1 MKIPFL
7 SGLFGRKTPIKDNSF
22 LSGLFGR
29 KTSVKDRTPDEK
41 EAPAEKKPA
50 AAKQIPSN
58 ELQLPADHTLYKL
71 WNLRGQRRFRPVQPV
86 LRLEERSFAS
96 EDEARKELQKL
107 RKTLETASQRR
118 MKQLQPQKLE
128 DLVEDPA
135 LPDLDAQPVVHVS
148 GDGLDAWVLIL
159 PPVGNGQDVTRAMLD
174 EAFKERGVC
183 FGLKRRVLESL
194 PREQERYFRLYHA
207 ARGTPAAHGA
217 DGQVTELFQRH
228 LEKSFAVD
236 EHNRVDYTTLN
247 NVQNV
252 EEGGVICRI
261 TLPQKGVPGKSVQG
275 QEIPAKD
282 GKPASVPK
290 GRNTELTEDGT
301 ALIATIAG
309 HVDFTG
315 RAFQV
320 KPMMEIKGNVDFSVG
335 NINYLGDVIIHGDI
349 CSGFTVR
356 AVGSITVD
364 GVVEACTVE
373 AGGDL
378 ILARGVQGDSKAIIR
393 AQRNLY
399 AKFLE
404 NCCVYVKETL
414 QTDCIINCDVYCDG
428 KVDVRTGHMKIIGG
442 TIRAAQQ
449 VSAGT
454 IGSRN
459 EGRTDVFL
467 GGFPCEDYDYDVL
480 TKEVN
485 HLETELAQTE
495 RQPENPVKKNKMNK
509 LKMQLLVSRKKLEQL
524 RKEQTEQSTEELE
537 SFRMVCDTVYPGTIL
552 TIGKT
557 FHRFDRK
564 LFPCTASLVADE
576 IWLA

>member
-1 MKIPFL
+1 MFKIPFL
-7 SGLFGRKTPIKDNSF
+7 SRLFEKKAP
-22 LSGLFGR
+22 
-29 KTSVKDRTPDEK
+29 VKAKTPDEK
-41 EAPAEKKPA
+41 EAPAEKKA
-50 AAKQIPSN
+50 VSAKPQPSN
-58 ELQLPADHTLYKL
+58 ELQLPADHALYKL
-71 WNLRGQRRFRPVQPV
+71 WNLRGQRRFRPGQPV
-86 LRLEERSFAS
+86 LRLEERSFAN

-118 MKQLQPQKLE
+118 LKQIQPQKIE
-128 DLVEDPA
+128 DLTEDPA
-135 LPDLDAQPVVHVS
+135 LPDLDAMPVVHVS

-159 PPVGNGQDVTRAMLD
+159 PPVGNGQDLNRAMLD
-174 EAFKERGVC
+174 RAFKERGVT
-183 FGLKRRVLESL
+183 FGLKWRLMENL
-194 PREQERYFRLYHA
+194 PKEQERYFRLYHA
-207 ARGTPAAHGA
+207 AKGTPAVNGA

-261 TLPQKGVPGKSVQG
+261 ALPEKGVPGKSVQG

-282 GKPASVPK
+282 GKAAAIPK
-290 GRNTELTEDGT
+290 GRNTEVTEDGT

-320 KPMMEIKGNVDFSVG
+320 KPLMEIKGNVDFSVG

-378 ILARGVQGDSKAIIR
+378 ILARGVQGDSKAVIR
-393 AQRNLY
+393 AQRSLY

-428 KVDVRTGHMKIIGG
+428 KVDVHTGHMKIIGG
-442 TIRAAQQ
+442 TIRAARE

-467 GGFPCEDYDYDVL
+467 GGFPCESYDFDVL

-495 RQPENPVKKNKMNK
+495 RQPDNPVKKNKMNK

-524 RKEQTEQSTEELE
+524 RKEQTEQSDEELE

-552 TIGKT
+552 TIGKVS
-557 FHRFDRK
+557 HRFDRK

>member
-1 MKIPFL
+1 MFKIPFL
-7 SGLFGRKTPIKDNSF
+7 SRLFEKKAP
-22 LSGLFGR
+22 
-29 KTSVKDRTPDEK
+29 VKAKTPDEK
-41 EAPAEKKPA
+41 EVPAEKKA
-50 AAKQIPSN
+50 VSAKPQPSN
-58 ELQLPADHTLYKL
+58 ELQLPADHALYKL
-71 WNLRGQRRFRPVQPV
+71 WNLRGQRRFRPGQPV
-86 LRLEERSFAS
+86 LRLEERSFAN

-118 MKQLQPQKLE
+118 LKQIQPQKIE
-128 DLVEDPA
+128 DLTEDPA
-135 LPDLDAQPVVHVS
+135 LPDLDAMPVVHVS

-159 PPVGNGQDVTRAMLD
+159 PPVGNGQDLNRAMLD
-174 EAFKERGVC
+174 RAFKERGVT
-183 FGLKRRVLESL
+183 FGLKWRLMENL
-194 PREQERYFRLYHA
+194 PKEQERYFRLYHA
-207 ARGTPAAHGA
+207 ARGTPAVNGA

-261 TLPQKGVPGKSVQG
+261 ALPEKGVPGKSVQG

-282 GKPASVPK
+282 GKAASIPK
-290 GRNTELTEDGT
+290 GRNTEVTEDGT

-320 KPMMEIKGNVDFSVG
+320 KPLMEIKGNVDFSVG

-378 ILARGVQGDSKAIIR
+378 ILARGVQGDSKAVIR
-393 AQRNLY
+393 AQRSLY

-428 KVDVRTGHMKIIGG
+428 KVDVHTGHMKIIGG
-442 TIRAAQQ
+442 TIRAARE

-467 GGFPCEDYDYDVL
+467 GGFPCESYDFDVL

-495 RQPENPVKKNKMNK
+495 RQPDNPVKKNKMNK

-524 RKEQTEQSTEELE
+524 RKEQTEQSDEELE

-552 TIGKT
+552 TIGKVS
-557 FHRFDRK
+557 HRFDRK

>member
-1 MKIPFL
+1 MFKIPFL
-7 SGLFGRKTPIKDNSF
+7 SRLFEKKAP
-22 LSGLFGR
+22 
-29 KTSVKDRTPDEK
+29 VKAKTPDEK
-41 EAPAEKKPA
+41 EAPAEKKA
-50 AAKQIPSN
+50 VSAKPQPSN
-58 ELQLPADHTLYKL
+58 ELQLPADHALYKL
-71 WNLRGQRRFRPVQPV
+71 WNLRGQRRFRPGQPV
-86 LRLEERSFAS
+86 LRLEERSFAN

-118 MKQLQPQKLE
+118 LKQIQPQKIE
-128 DLVEDPA
+128 DLTEDPA
-135 LPDLDAQPVVHVS
+135 LPDLDAMPVVHVS

-159 PPVGNGQDVTRAMLD
+159 PPVGNGQDLNRAMLD
-174 EAFKERGVC
+174 RAFKERGVT
-183 FGLKRRVLESL
+183 FGLKWRLMENL
-194 PREQERYFRLYHA
+194 PKEQERYFRLYHA
-207 ARGTPAAHGA
+207 ARGTPAVNGA

-261 TLPQKGVPGKSVQG
+261 ALPEKGVPGKSVQG

-282 GKPASVPK
+282 GKAAAIPK
-290 GRNTELTEDGT
+290 GRNTEVTEDGT

-320 KPMMEIKGNVDFSVG
+320 KPLMEIKGNVDFSVG

-378 ILARGVQGDSKAIIR
+378 ILARGVQGDSKAVIR
-393 AQRNLY
+393 AQRSLY

-428 KVDVRTGHMKIIGG
+428 KVDVHTGHMKIIGG
-442 TIRAAQQ
+442 TIRAARE

-467 GGFPCEDYDYDVL
+467 GGFPCESYDFDVL

-495 RQPENPVKKNKMNK
+495 RQPDNPVKKNKMNK

-524 RKEQTEQSTEELE
+524 RKEQTEQSDEELE

-552 TIGKT
+552 TIGKVS
-557 FHRFDRK
+557 HRFDRK

>member
-1 MKIPFL
+1 MFKIPFL
-7 SGLFGRKTPIKDNSF
+7 SRLFEKKAP
-22 LSGLFGR
+22 
-29 KTSVKDRTPDEK
+29 VKAKTPDEK
-41 EAPAEKKPA
+41 EVPAEKKTVS
-50 AAKQIPSN
+50 AKPQPSN
-58 ELQLPADHTLYKL
+58 ELQLPADHALYKL
-71 WNLRGQRRFRPVQPV
+71 WNLRGQRRFRPGQPV
-86 LRLEERSFAS
+86 LRLEERSFAN

-118 MKQLQPQKLE
+118 LKQIQPQKIE
-128 DLVEDPA
+128 DLTEDPA
-135 LPDLDAQPVVHVS
+135 LPDLDAMPVVHVS

-159 PPVGNGQDVTRAMLD
+159 PPVGNGQDLNRAMLD
-174 EAFKERGVC
+174 RAFKERGVT
-183 FGLKRRVLESL
+183 FGLKWRLMENL
-194 PREQERYFRLYHA
+194 PKEQERYFRLYHA
-207 ARGTPAAHGA
+207 ARGTPAVNGA

-261 TLPQKGVPGKSVQG
+261 ALPEKGVPGKSVQG

-282 GKPASVPK
+282 GKAASIPK
-290 GRNTELTEDGT
+290 GRNTEVTEDGT

-320 KPMMEIKGNVDFSVG
+320 KPLMEIKGNVDFSVG

-378 ILARGVQGDSKAIIR
+378 ILARGVQGDSKAVIR
-393 AQRNLY
+393 AQRSLY

-428 KVDVRTGHMKIIGG
+428 KVDVHTGHMKIIGG
-442 TIRAAQQ
+442 TIRAARE

-467 GGFPCEDYDYDVL
+467 GGFPCESYDFDVL

-495 RQPENPVKKNKMNK
+495 RQPDNPVKKNKMNK

-524 RKEQTEQSTEELE
+524 RKEQTEQSDEELE

-552 TIGKT
+552 TIGKVS
-557 FHRFDRK
+557 HRFDRK

>member
-1 MKIPFL
+1 MFKIPFL
-7 SGLFGRKTPIKDNSF
+7 SRLFEKKAP
-22 LSGLFGR
+22 
-29 KTSVKDRTPDEK
+29 VKAKAPDEK
-41 EAPAEKKPA
+41 EAPAEKKA
-50 AAKQIPSN
+50 VSAKPQPSN
-58 ELQLPADHTLYKL
+58 ELQLPADHALYKL
-71 WNLRGQRRFRPVQPV
+71 WNLRGQRRFRPGQPV
-86 LRLEERSFAS
+86 LRLEERSFAN

-118 MKQLQPQKLE
+118 LKQIQPQKIE
-128 DLVEDPA
+128 DLTEDPA
-135 LPDLDAQPVVHVS
+135 LPDLDAMPVVHVS

-159 PPVGNGQDVTRAMLD
+159 PPVGNGQDLNRAMLD
-174 EAFKERGVC
+174 RAFKERGVT
-183 FGLKRRVLESL
+183 FGLKWRLMENL
-194 PREQERYFRLYHA
+194 PKEQERYFRLYHA
-207 ARGTPAAHGA
+207 ARGTPAVNGA

-261 TLPQKGVPGKSVQG
+261 ALPEKGVPGKSVQG

-282 GKPASVPK
+282 GKAASIPK
-290 GRNTELTEDGT
+290 GRNTEVTEDGT

-320 KPMMEIKGNVDFSVG
+320 KPLMEIKGNVDFSVG

-378 ILARGVQGDSKAIIR
+378 ILARGVQGDSKAVIR
-393 AQRNLY
+393 AQRSLY

-428 KVDVRTGHMKIIGG
+428 KVDVHTGHMKIIGG
-442 TIRAAQQ
+442 TIRAARE

-467 GGFPCEDYDYDVL
+467 GGFPCESYDFDVL

-495 RQPENPVKKNKMNK
+495 RQPDNPVKKNKMNK

-524 RKEQTEQSTEELE
+524 RKEQTEQSDEELE

-552 TIGKT
+552 TIGKVS
-557 FHRFDRK
+557 HRFDRK

>member
-1 MKIPFL
+1 MFKIPFL
-7 SGLFGRKTPIKDNSF
+7 SRLFEKKAP
-22 LSGLFGR
+22 
-29 KTSVKDRTPDEK
+29 VKAKTPDEK
-41 EAPAEKKPA
+41 EVPAEKKTVS
-50 AAKQIPSN
+50 AKPQPSN
-58 ELQLPADHTLYKL
+58 ELQLPADHALYKL
-71 WNLRGQRRFRPVQPV
+71 WNLRGQRRFRPGQPV
-86 LRLEERSFAS
+86 LRLEERSFAN

-118 MKQLQPQKLE
+118 LKQIQPQKIK
-128 DLVEDPA
+128 DLTEDPA
-135 LPDLDAQPVVHVS
+135 LPDLDAMPVVHVS

-159 PPVGNGQDVTRAMLD
+159 PPVGNGQDLNRAMLD
-174 EAFKERGVC
+174 RAFKERGVT
-183 FGLKRRVLESL
+183 FGLKWRLMENL
-194 PREQERYFRLYHA
+194 PKEQERYFRLYHA
-207 ARGTPAAHGA
+207 ARGTPAVNGA

-261 TLPQKGVPGKSVQG
+261 ALPEKGVPGKSVQG

-282 GKPASVPK
+282 GKAASIPK
-290 GRNTELTEDGT
+290 GRNTEVTEDGT

-320 KPMMEIKGNVDFSVG
+320 KPLMEIKGNVDFSVG

-378 ILARGVQGDSKAIIR
+378 ILARGVQGDSKAVIR
-393 AQRNLY
+393 AQRSLY

-428 KVDVRTGHMKIIGG
+428 KVDVHTGHMKIIGG
-442 TIRAAQQ
+442 TIRAARE

-467 GGFPCEDYDYDVL
+467 GGFPCESYDFDVL

-495 RQPENPVKKNKMNK
+495 RQPDNPVKKNKMNK

-524 RKEQTEQSTEELE
+524 RKEQTEQSDEELE

-552 TIGKT
+552 TIGKVS
-557 FHRFDRK
+557 HRFDRK

>member
-1 MKIPFL
+1 MFKIPFL
-7 SGLFGRKTPIKDNSF
+7 SRLFEKKAP
-22 LSGLFGR
+22 
-29 KTSVKDRTPDEK
+29 VKAKTPDEK
-41 EAPAEKKPA
+41 EAPAEKKA
-50 AAKQIPSN
+50 VSAKPQPSN
-58 ELQLPADHTLYKL
+58 ELQLPADHALYKL
-71 WNLRGQRRFRPVQPV
+71 WNLRGQRRFRPGQPV
-86 LRLEERSFAS
+86 LRLEERSFAN

-118 MKQLQPQKLE
+118 LKQIQPQKIE
-128 DLVEDPA
+128 DLTEDPV
-135 LPDLDAQPVVHVS
+135 LPDLDAMPVVHVS

-159 PPVGNGQDVTRAMLD
+159 PPVGNGQDLNRAMLD
-174 EAFKERGVC
+174 RAFKERGVT
-183 FGLKRRVLESL
+183 FGLKWRLMENL
-194 PREQERYFRLYHA
+194 PKEQERYFRLYHA
-207 ARGTPAAHGA
+207 ARGTPAVNGA

-261 TLPQKGVPGKSVQG
+261 ALPEKGVPGKSVQG

-282 GKPASVPK
+282 GKAASIPK
-290 GRNTELTEDGT
+290 GRNTEVTEDGT

-320 KPMMEIKGNVDFSVG
+320 KPLMEIKGNVDFSVG

-378 ILARGVQGDSKAIIR
+378 ILAQGVQGDSKAVIR
-393 AQRNLY
+393 AQRSLY

-428 KVDVRTGHMKIIGG
+428 KVDVHTGHMKIIGG
-442 TIRAAQQ
+442 TIRAARE

-467 GGFPCEDYDYDVL
+467 GGFPCESYDFDVL

-495 RQPENPVKKNKMNK
+495 RQPDNPVKKNKMNK

-524 RKEQTEQSTEELE
+524 RKEQTEQSDEELE

-552 TIGKT
+552 TIGKVS
-557 FHRFDRK
+557 HRFDRK

>member
-1 MKIPFL
+1 MFKIPFL
-7 SGLFGRKTPIKDNSF
+7 SRLFEKKAP
-22 LSGLFGR
+22 
-29 KTSVKDRTPDEK
+29 VKAKTPDEK
-41 EAPAEKKPA
+41 EAPAEKKA
-50 AAKQIPSN
+50 VSAKPQPSN
-58 ELQLPADHTLYKL
+58 ELQLPADHALYKL
-71 WNLRGQRRFRPVQPV
+71 WNLRGQRRFRPGQPV
-86 LRLEERSFAS
+86 LRLEERSFAN

-118 MKQLQPQKLE
+118 LKQIQPQKIE
-128 DLVEDPA
+128 DLTEDPA
-135 LPDLDAQPVVHVS
+135 LPDLDAMPVVHVS

-159 PPVGNGQDVTRAMLD
+159 PPVGNGQDLNRAMLD
-174 EAFKERGVC
+174 RAFKERGVT
-183 FGLKRRVLESL
+183 FGLKWRLMENL
-194 PREQERYFRLYHA
+194 PKEQERYFRLYHA
-207 ARGTPAAHGA
+207 ARGTPAVNGA

-261 TLPQKGVPGKSVQG
+261 ALPEKGVPGKSVQG

-282 GKPASVPK
+282 GKAASIPK
-290 GRNTELTEDGT
+290 GRNTEVTEDGT

-320 KPMMEIKGNVDFSVG
+320 KPLMEIKGNVDFSVG

-378 ILARGVQGDSKAIIR
+378 ILARGVQGDSKAVIR
-393 AQRNLY
+393 AQRSLY

-428 KVDVRTGHMKIIGG
+428 KVDVHTGHMKIIGG
-442 TIRAAQQ
+442 TIRAARE

-467 GGFPCEDYDYDVL
+467 GGFPCESYDFDVL

-495 RQPENPVKKNKMNK
+495 RQPDNPVKKNKMNK

-524 RKEQTEQSTEELE
+524 RKEQTEQSDEELE

-552 TIGKT
+552 TIGKVS
-557 FHRFDRK
+557 HRFDRK
-564 LFPCTASLVADE
+564 LFPCTASLFADE

>member
-1 MKIPFL
+1 MFKIPFL
-7 SGLFGRKTPIKDNSF
+7 SRLFEKKAP
-22 LSGLFGR
+22 
-29 KTSVKDRTPDEK
+29 VKAKTPDEK
-41 EAPAEKKPA
+41 EVPAEKKTVS
-50 AAKQIPSN
+50 AKPQPSN
-58 ELQLPADHTLYKL
+58 ELQLPADHALYKL
-71 WNLRGQRRFRPVQPV
+71 WNLRGQRRFRPGQPV
-86 LRLEERSFAS
+86 LRLEERSFAN

-118 MKQLQPQKLE
+118 LKQIQPQKIE
-128 DLVEDPA
+128 DLTEDPA
-135 LPDLDAQPVVHVS
+135 LPDLDAMPVVHVS

-159 PPVGNGQDVTRAMLD
+159 PPVGNGQDLNRAMLD
-174 EAFKERGVC
+174 RAFKERGVT
-183 FGLKRRVLESL
+183 FGLKWRLMENL
-194 PREQERYFRLYHA
+194 PKEQERYFRLYHA
-207 ARGTPAAHGA
+207 AKGTPAVNGA

-261 TLPQKGVPGKSVQG
+261 ALPEKGVPGKSVQG

-282 GKPASVPK
+282 GKAASIPK
-290 GRNTELTEDGT
+290 GRNTEVTEDGT

-320 KPMMEIKGNVDFSVG
+320 KPLMEIKGNVDFSVG

-378 ILARGVQGDSKAIIR
+378 ILARGVQGDSKAVIR
-393 AQRNLY
+393 AQRSLY

-428 KVDVRTGHMKIIGG
+428 KVDVHTGHMKIIGG
-442 TIRAAQQ
+442 TIRAARE

-467 GGFPCEDYDYDVL
+467 GGFPCESYDFDVL

-495 RQPENPVKKNKMNK
+495 RQPDNPVKKNKMNK

-524 RKEQTEQSTEELE
+524 RKEQTEQSDEELE

-552 TIGKT
+552 TIGKVS
-557 FHRFDRK
+557 HRFDRK

>member
-1 MKIPFL
+1 MFKIPFL
-7 SGLFGRKTPIKDNSF
+7 SRLFEKKAP
-22 LSGLFGR
+22 
-29 KTSVKDRTPDEK
+29 VKAKTPDEK
-41 EAPAEKKPA
+41 EAPAEKKA
-50 AAKQIPSN
+50 VSAKPQPSN
-58 ELQLPADHTLYKL
+58 ELQLPADHALYKL
-71 WNLRGQRRFRPVQPV
+71 WNLRGQRRFRPGQPV
-86 LRLEERSFAS
+86 LRLEERSFAN
-96 EDEARKELQKL
+96 EDDARKELQKL

-118 MKQLQPQKLE
+118 LKQIQPQKIE
-128 DLVEDPA
+128 DLTEDPA
-135 LPDLDAQPVVHVS
+135 LPDLDAMPVVHVS

-159 PPVGNGQDVTRAMLD
+159 PPVGNGQDLNRAMLD
-174 EAFKERGVC
+174 RAFKERGVT
-183 FGLKRRVLESL
+183 FGLKWRLMENL
-194 PREQERYFRLYHA
+194 PKEQERYFRLYHA
-207 ARGTPAAHGA
+207 ARGTPAVNGA

-261 TLPQKGVPGKSVQG
+261 ALPEKGVPGKSVQG

-282 GKPASVPK
+282 GKAASIPK
-290 GRNTELTEDGT
+290 GRNTEVTEDGT

-320 KPMMEIKGNVDFSVG
+320 KPLMEIKGNVDFSVG
-335 NINYLGDVIIHGDI
+335 NIYYLGDVIIHGDM

-378 ILARGVQGDSKAIIR
+378 ILARGVQGDSKAVIR
-393 AQRNLY
+393 AQRSLY

-428 KVDVRTGHMKIIGG
+428 KVDVHTGHMKIIGG
-442 TIRAAQQ
+442 TIRAARE

-467 GGFPCEDYDYDVL
+467 GGFPCESYDFDVL

-495 RQPENPVKKNKMNK
+495 RQPDNPVKKNKMNK

-524 RKEQTEQSTEELE
+524 RKEQTEQSDEELE

-552 TIGKT
+552 TIGKVS
-557 FHRFDRK
+557 HRFDRK

>member
-1 MKIPFL
+1 MFKIPFL
-7 SGLFGRKTPIKDNSF
+7 SRLFEKKAP
-22 LSGLFGR
+22 
-29 KTSVKDRTPDEK
+29 VKAKTPDEK
-41 EAPAEKKPA
+41 EAPAEKKA
-50 AAKQIPSN
+50 VSAKPQPSN
-58 ELQLPADHTLYKL
+58 ELQLPADHALYKL
-71 WNLRGQRRFRPVQPV
+71 WNLRGQRRFRPGQPV
-86 LRLEERSFAS
+86 LRLEERSFAN

-118 MKQLQPQKLE
+118 LKQIQPQKIE
-128 DLVEDPA
+128 DLTEDPA
-135 LPDLDAQPVVHVS
+135 LPDLDAMPVVHVS

-159 PPVGNGQDVTRAMLD
+159 PPVGNGQDLNRAMLD
-174 EAFKERGVC
+174 RAFKERGVT
-183 FGLKRRVLESL
+183 FGLKWRLMENL
-194 PREQERYFRLYHA
+194 PKEQERYFRLYHA
-207 ARGTPAAHGA
+207 ARGTPAVNGA

-261 TLPQKGVPGKSVQG
+261 ALPEKGVPGKSVQG

-282 GKPASVPK
+282 GKAASIPK
-290 GRNTELTEDGT
+290 GRNTEVTEDGT

-320 KPMMEIKGNVDFSVG
+320 KPLMEIKGNVDFSVG

-378 ILARGVQGDSKAIIR
+378 ILAQGVQGDSKAVIR
-393 AQRNLY
+393 AQRSLY

-428 KVDVRTGHMKIIGG
+428 KVDVHTGHMKIIGG
-442 TIRAAQQ
+442 TIRAARE

-467 GGFPCEDYDYDVL
+467 GGFPCESYDFDVL

-495 RQPENPVKKNKMNK
+495 RQPDNPVKKNKMNK

-524 RKEQTEQSTEELE
+524 RKEQTEQSDEELE

-552 TIGKT
+552 TIGKVS
-557 FHRFDRK
+557 HRFDRK

>member
-1 MKIPFL
+1 MFKIPFL
-7 SGLFGRKTPIKDNSF
+7 SRLFEKKAP
-22 LSGLFGR
+22 
-29 KTSVKDRTPDEK
+29 VKAKTPDEK
-41 EAPAEKKPA
+41 EAPAEKKA
-50 AAKQIPSN
+50 VSAKPQPSN
-58 ELQLPADHTLYKL
+58 ELQLPADHALYKL
-71 WNLRGQRRFRPVQPV
+71 WNLRGQRRFRPGQPV
-86 LRLEERSFAS
+86 LRLEERSFAN

-118 MKQLQPQKLE
+118 LKQIQPQKIE
-128 DLVEDPA
+128 DLTEDPA
-135 LPDLDAQPVVHVS
+135 LPDLDAMPVVHVS

-159 PPVGNGQDVTRAMLD
+159 PPVGNGQDLNRARLD
-174 EAFKERGVC
+174 RAFKERGVT
-183 FGLKRRVLESL
+183 FGLKWRLMENL
-194 PREQERYFRLYHA
+194 PKEQERYFRLYHA
-207 ARGTPAAHGA
+207 ARGTPAVNGA

-261 TLPQKGVPGKSVQG
+261 ALPEKGVPGKSVQG

-282 GKPASVPK
+282 GKAASIPK
-290 GRNTELTEDGT
+290 GRNTEVTEDGT

-320 KPMMEIKGNVDFSVG
+320 KPLMEIKGNVDFSVG

-378 ILARGVQGDSKAIIR
+378 ILARGVQGDSKAVIR
-393 AQRNLY
+393 AQRSLY

-428 KVDVRTGHMKIIGG
+428 KVDVHTGHMKIIGG
-442 TIRAAQQ
+442 TIRAARE

-467 GGFPCEDYDYDVL
+467 GGFPCESYDFDVL

-495 RQPENPVKKNKMNK
+495 RQPDNPVKKNKMNK

-524 RKEQTEQSTEELE
+524 RKEQTEQSDEELE

-552 TIGKT
+552 TIGKVS
-557 FHRFDRK
+557 HRFDRK

>member
-1 MKIPFL
+1 M
-7 SGLFGRKTPIKDNSF
+7 S
-22 LSGLFGR
+22 
-29 KTSVKDRTPDEK
+29 
-41 EAPAEKKPA
+41 AKP
-50 AAKQIPSN
+50 QPSN
-58 ELQLPADHTLYKL
+58 ELQLPADHALYKL
-71 WNLRGQRRFRPVQPV
+71 WNLRGQRRFRPGQPV
-86 LRLEERSFAS
+86 LRLEERSFAN

-118 MKQLQPQKLE
+118 LKQIQPQKIE
-128 DLVEDPA
+128 DLTEDPA
-135 LPDLDAQPVVHVS
+135 LPDLDAMPVVHVS

-159 PPVGNGQDVTRAMLD
+159 PPVGNGQDLNRAMLD
-174 EAFKERGVC
+174 RAFKERGVT
-183 FGLKRRVLESL
+183 FGLKWRLMENL
-194 PREQERYFRLYHA
+194 PKEQERYFRLYHA
-207 ARGTPAAHGA
+207 ARGTPAVNGA

-261 TLPQKGVPGKSVQG
+261 ALPEKGVPGKSVQG

-282 GKPASVPK
+282 GKAASIPK
-290 GRNTELTEDGT
+290 GRNTEVTEDGT

-320 KPMMEIKGNVDFSVG
+320 KPLMEIKGNVDFSVG

-378 ILARGVQGDSKAIIR
+378 ILARGVQGDSKAVIR
-393 AQRNLY
+393 AQRSLY

-428 KVDVRTGHMKIIGG
+428 KVDVHTGHMKIIGG
-442 TIRAAQQ
+442 TIRAARE

-467 GGFPCEDYDYDVL
+467 GGFPCESYDFDVL

-495 RQPENPVKKNKMNK
+495 RQPDNPVKKNKMNK

-524 RKEQTEQSTEELE
+524 RKEQTEQSDEELE

-552 TIGKT
+552 TIGKVS
-557 FHRFDRK
+557 HRFDRK

>member
-1 MKIPFL
+1 MFKIPFL
-7 SGLFGRKTPIKDNSF
+7 SRLFEKKAP
-22 LSGLFGR
+22 
-29 KTSVKDRTPDEK
+29 VKAKAPDEK
-41 EAPAEKKPA
+41 EAPAEKKA
-50 AAKQIPSN
+50 VSAKPQPSN
-58 ELQLPADHTLYKL
+58 ELQLPADHALYKL
-71 WNLRGQRRFRPVQPV
+71 WNLRGQRRFRPGQPV
-86 LRLEERSFAS
+86 LRLEERSFAN

-118 MKQLQPQKLE
+118 LKQIQPQKLE
-128 DLVEDPA
+128 DLTEDPA
-135 LPDLDAQPVVHVS
+135 LPDLDAMPVVHVS

-159 PPVGNGQDVTRAMLD
+159 PPVGNGQDLNRAMLD
-174 EAFKERGVC
+174 RAFKERGVT
-183 FGLKRRVLESL
+183 FGLKWRLMENL
-194 PREQERYFRLYHA
+194 PKEQERYFRLYHA
-207 ARGTPAAHGA
+207 ARGTPAVNGA

-261 TLPQKGVPGKSVQG
+261 ALPEKGVPGKSVQG

-282 GKPASVPK
+282 GKAASIPK
-290 GRNTELTEDGT
+290 GRNTEVTEDGT

-320 KPMMEIKGNVDFSVG
+320 KPLMEIKGNVDFSVG

-378 ILARGVQGDSKAIIR
+378 ILARGVQGDSKAVIR
-393 AQRNLY
+393 AQRSLY

-428 KVDVRTGHMKIIGG
+428 KVDVHTGHMKIIGG
-442 TIRAAQQ
+442 TIRAARE

-467 GGFPCEDYDYDVL
+467 GGFPCESYDFDVL

-495 RQPENPVKKNKMNK
+495 RQPDNPVKKNKMNK

-524 RKEQTEQSTEELE
+524 RKEQTEQSDEELE

-552 TIGKT
+552 TIGKVS
-557 FHRFDRK
+557 HRFDRK

>member
-1 MKIPFL
+1 MFKIPFL
-7 SGLFGRKTPIKDNSF
+7 SRLFEKKAP
-22 LSGLFGR
+22 
-29 KTSVKDRTPDEK
+29 VKAKTPDEK
-41 EAPAEKKPA
+41 EAPAEKKA
-50 AAKQIPSN
+50 VSAKPQPSN
-58 ELQLPADHTLYKL
+58 ELQLPADHALYKL
-71 WNLRGQRRFRPVQPV
+71 WNLRGQRRFRPGQPV
-86 LRLEERSFAS
+86 LRLEERSFAN

-118 MKQLQPQKLE
+118 LKQIQPQKIE
-128 DLVEDPA
+128 DLTEDPA
-135 LPDLDAQPVVHVS
+135 LPDLDAMPVVHVS

-159 PPVGNGQDVTRAMLD
+159 PPVGNGQDLNRAMLD
-174 EAFKERGVC
+174 RAFKERGVT
-183 FGLKRRVLESL
+183 FGLKWRLMENL
-194 PREQERYFRLYHA
+194 PKEQERYFRLYHA
-207 ARGTPAAHGA
+207 ARGTPAVNGA

-261 TLPQKGVPGKSVQG
+261 ALPEKGVPGKSVQG

-282 GKPASVPK
+282 GKAASIPK
-290 GRNTELTEDGT
+290 GRNTEVTEDGT

-320 KPMMEIKGNVDFSVG
+320 KPLMEIKGNVDFSVG

-378 ILARGVQGDSKAIIR
+378 ILARGVQGDSKAVIR
-393 AQRNLY
+393 AQRSLY

-428 KVDVRTGHMKIIGG
+428 KVDVHTGHMKIIGG
-442 TIRAAQQ
+442 TIRAARE

-467 GGFPCEDYDYDVL
+467 GGFPCESYDFDVL

-495 RQPENPVKKNKMNK
+495 RQPDNPVKKNKMNK

-524 RKEQTEQSTEELE
+524 RKEQTEQSDEELE

-552 TIGKT
+552 TIGKAS
-557 FHRFDRK
+557 HRFDRK

>member
-1 MKIPFL
+1 MFKIPFL
-7 SGLFGRKTPIKDNSF
+7 SRLFEKKAP
-22 LSGLFGR
+22 
-29 KTSVKDRTPDEK
+29 VKAKTPDEK
-41 EAPAEKKPA
+41 EAPAEKKA
-50 AAKQIPSN
+50 VSAKPQPSN
-58 ELQLPADHTLYKL
+58 ELQLPADHALYKL
-71 WNLRGQRRFRPVQPV
+71 WNLRGQRRFRPGQPV
-86 LRLEERSFAS
+86 LRLEERSFAN

-118 MKQLQPQKLE
+118 LKQIQPQKIE
-128 DLVEDPA
+128 DLTEDPA
-135 LPDLDAQPVVHVS
+135 LPDLDAMPVVHVS

-159 PPVGNGQDVTRAMLD
+159 PPVGNGQDLNRAMLD
-174 EAFKERGVC
+174 RAFKERGVT
-183 FGLKRRVLESL
+183 FGLKWRLMENL
-194 PREQERYFRLYHA
+194 PKEQERYFRLYHA
-207 ARGTPAAHGA
+207 ARGTPAVNGA

-261 TLPQKGVPGKSVQG
+261 ALPEKGVPGKSVQG

-282 GKPASVPK
+282 GKAASIPK
-290 GRNTELTEDGT
+290 GRNTEVTEDGT

-320 KPMMEIKGNVDFSVG
+320 KPLMEIKGNVDFSVG

-378 ILARGVQGDSKAIIR
+378 ILARGVQGDSKAVIR
-393 AQRNLY
+393 AQRSLY

-428 KVDVRTGHMKIIGG
+428 KVDVHTGHMKIIGG
-442 TIRAAQQ
+442 TIRAARE

-467 GGFPCEDYDYDVL
+467 GGFPCESYDFDVL

-495 RQPENPVKKNKMNK
+495 RQPDNPVKKNKMNK

-524 RKEQTEQSTEELE
+524 RKEQTEQSDEELE

-552 TIGKT
+552 TIGKVS
-557 FHRFDRK
+557 HRFDRK

>member
-1 MKIPFL
+1 MFKIPFL
-7 SGLFGRKTPIKDNSF
+7 SRLFEKKAP
-22 LSGLFGR
+22 
-29 KTSVKDRTPDEK
+29 VKAKTPDEK
-41 EAPAEKKPA
+41 EAPAEKKTVS
-50 AAKQIPSN
+50 AKPQPSN
-58 ELQLPADHTLYKL
+58 ELQLPADHALYKL
-71 WNLRGQRRFRPVQPV
+71 WNLRGQRRFRPGQPV
-86 LRLEERSFAS
+86 LRLEERSFAN

-118 MKQLQPQKLE
+118 LKQIQPQKIE
-128 DLVEDPA
+128 DLTEDPA
-135 LPDLDAQPVVHVS
+135 LPDLDAMPVVHVS

-159 PPVGNGQDVTRAMLD
+159 PPVGNGQDLNRAMLD
-174 EAFKERGVC
+174 RAFKERGVT
-183 FGLKRRVLESL
+183 FGLKWRLMENL
-194 PREQERYFRLYHA
+194 PKEQERYFRLYHA
-207 ARGTPAAHGA
+207 ARGTPAVNGA

-261 TLPQKGVPGKSVQG
+261 ALPEKGVPGKSVQG

-282 GKPASVPK
+282 GKAASIPK
-290 GRNTELTEDGT
+290 GRNTEVTEDGT

-320 KPMMEIKGNVDFSVG
+320 KPLMEIKGNVDFSVG

-378 ILARGVQGDSKAIIR
+378 ILARGVQGDSKAVIR
-393 AQRNLY
+393 AQRSLY

-428 KVDVRTGHMKIIGG
+428 KVDVHTGHMKIIGG
-442 TIRAAQQ
+442 TIRAARE

-467 GGFPCEDYDYDVL
+467 GGFPCESYDFDVL

-495 RQPENPVKKNKMNK
+495 RQPDNPVKKNKMNK

-524 RKEQTEQSTEELE
+524 RKEQTEQSDEELE

-552 TIGKT
+552 TIGKVS
-557 FHRFDRK
+557 HRFDRK

>member
-1 MKIPFL
+1 MFKIPFL
-7 SGLFGRKTPIKDNSF
+7 SRLFEKKAP
-22 LSGLFGR
+22 
-29 KTSVKDRTPDEK
+29 VKAKTPDEK
-41 EAPAEKKPA
+41 EAPAEKKTVS
-50 AAKQIPSN
+50 AKPQPSN
-58 ELQLPADHTLYKL
+58 ELQLPADHALYKL
-71 WNLRGQRRFRPVQPV
+71 WNLRGQRRFRPGQPV
-86 LRLEERSFAS
+86 LRLEERSFAN

-118 MKQLQPQKLE
+118 LKQIQPQKIENLT
-128 DLVEDPA
+128 EDPA
-135 LPDLDAQPVVHVS
+135 LPDLDAMPVVHVS

-159 PPVGNGQDVTRAMLD
+159 PPVGNGQDLNRAMLD
-174 EAFKERGVC
+174 RAFKERGVT
-183 FGLKRRVLESL
+183 FGLKWRLMENL
-194 PREQERYFRLYHA
+194 PKEQERYFRLYHA
-207 ARGTPAAHGA
+207 ARGTPAVNGA

-261 TLPQKGVPGKSVQG
+261 ALPEKGVPGKSVQG

-282 GKPASVPK
+282 GKAASIPK
-290 GRNTELTEDGT
+290 GRNTEVTEDGT

-320 KPMMEIKGNVDFSVG
+320 KPLMEIKGNVDFSVG

-378 ILARGVQGDSKAIIR
+378 ILARGVQGDSKAVIR
-393 AQRNLY
+393 AQRSLY

-428 KVDVRTGHMKIIGG
+428 KVDVHTGHMKIIGG
-442 TIRAAQQ
+442 TIRAARE

-467 GGFPCEDYDYDVL
+467 GGFPCESYDFDVL

-495 RQPENPVKKNKMNK
+495 RQPDNPVKKNKMNK

-524 RKEQTEQSTEELE
+524 RKEQTEQSDEELE

-552 TIGKT
+552 TIGKVS
-557 FHRFDRK
+557 HRFDRK

>member
-1 MKIPFL
+1 MFKIPFL
-7 SGLFGRKTPIKDNSF
+7 SRLFEKKAP
-22 LSGLFGR
+22 
-29 KTSVKDRTPDEK
+29 VKAKTPDEK
-41 EAPAEKKPA
+41 EAPAEKKA
-50 AAKQIPSN
+50 VSAKPQPSN
-58 ELQLPADHTLYKL
+58 ELQLPADHALYKL
-71 WNLRGQRRFRPVQPV
+71 WNLRGQRRFRPGQPV
-86 LRLEERSFAS
+86 LRLEERSFAN

-118 MKQLQPQKLE
+118 LKQIQPQKIE
-128 DLVEDPA
+128 DLTEDPA
-135 LPDLDAQPVVHVS
+135 LPDLDAMPVVHVS

-159 PPVGNGQDVTRAMLD
+159 PPVGNGQDLNRAMLD
-174 EAFKERGVC
+174 RAFKERGVT
-183 FGLKRRVLESL
+183 FGLKWRLMENL
-194 PREQERYFRLYHA
+194 PKEQERYFRLYHA
-207 ARGTPAAHGA
+207 ARGTPAVNGA

-261 TLPQKGVPGKSVQG
+261 ALPEKGVPGKSVQG

-282 GKPASVPK
+282 GKAASIPK
-290 GRNTELTEDGT
+290 GRNTEVTEDGT

-320 KPMMEIKGNVDFSVG
+320 KPLMELKGNVDFSVG

-378 ILARGVQGDSKAIIR
+378 ILARGVQGDSKAVIR
-393 AQRNLY
+393 AQRSLY

-428 KVDVRTGHMKIIGG
+428 KVDVHTGHMKIIGG
-442 TIRAAQQ
+442 TIRAARE

-467 GGFPCEDYDYDVL
+467 GGFPCESYDFDVL

-495 RQPENPVKKNKMNK
+495 RQPDNPVKKNKMNK

-524 RKEQTEQSTEELE
+524 RKEQTEQSDEELE

-552 TIGKT
+552 TIGKVS
-557 FHRFDRK
+557 HRFDRK

>member
-1 MKIPFL
+1 MFKIPFL
-7 SGLFGRKTPIKDNSF
+7 SRLFEKKAP
-22 LSGLFGR
+22 
-29 KTSVKDRTPDEK
+29 VKAKTPDEK
-41 EAPAEKKPA
+41 EAPAEKKA
-50 AAKQIPSN
+50 VSAKPQPSN
-58 ELQLPADHTLYKL
+58 ELQLPADHALYKL
-71 WNLRGQRRFRPVQPV
+71 WNLRGQRRFRPGQPV
-86 LRLEERSFAS
+86 LRLEERSFAN

-118 MKQLQPQKLE
+118 LKQIQPQKIE
-128 DLVEDPA
+128 DLTEDPA
-135 LPDLDAQPVVHVS
+135 LPDLDAMPVVHVS

-159 PPVGNGQDVTRAMLD
+159 PPVGNGQDLNRAMLD
-174 EAFKERGVC
+174 RAFKERGVT
-183 FGLKRRVLESL
+183 FGLKWRLMENL
-194 PREQERYFRLYHA
+194 PKEQERYFRLYHA
-207 ARGTPAAHGA
+207 AKGTPAVNGA

-261 TLPQKGVPGKSVQG
+261 ALPEKGVPGKSVQG

-282 GKPASVPK
+282 GKAASIPK
-290 GRNTELTEDGT
+290 GRNTEVTEDGT

-320 KPMMEIKGNVDFSVG
+320 KPLMEIKGNVDFSVG

-378 ILARGVQGDSKAIIR
+378 ILARGVQGDSKAVIR
-393 AQRNLY
+393 AQRSLY

-428 KVDVRTGHMKIIGG
+428 KVDVHTGHMKIIGG
-442 TIRAAQQ
+442 TIRAARE

-467 GGFPCEDYDYDVL
+467 GGFPCESYDFDVL

-495 RQPENPVKKNKMNK
+495 RQPDNPVKKNKMNK

-524 RKEQTEQSTEELE
+524 RKEQTEQSDEELE

-552 TIGKT
+552 TIGKVS
-557 FHRFDRK
+557 HRFDRK

>member
-1 MKIPFL
+1 MTGVQTCAL
-7 SGLFGRKTPIKDNSF
+7 PIS
-22 LSGLFGR
+22 
-29 KTSVKDRTPDEK
+29 
-41 EAPAEKKPA
+41 AKP
-50 AAKQIPSN
+50 QPSN
-58 ELQLPADHTLYKL
+58 ELQLPADHALYKL
-71 WNLRGQRRFRPVQPV
+71 WNLRGQRRFRPGQPV
-86 LRLEERSFAS
+86 LRLEERSFAN

-118 MKQLQPQKLE
+118 LKQIQPQKIE
-128 DLVEDPA
+128 DLTEDPA
-135 LPDLDAQPVVHVS
+135 LPDLDAMPVVHVS

-159 PPVGNGQDVTRAMLD
+159 PPVGNGQDLNRAMLD
-174 EAFKERGVC
+174 RAFKERGVT
-183 FGLKRRVLESL
+183 FGLKWRLMENL
-194 PREQERYFRLYHA
+194 PKEQERYFRLYHA
-207 ARGTPAAHGA
+207 ARGTPAVNGA

-261 TLPQKGVPGKSVQG
+261 ALPEKGVPGKSVQG

-282 GKPASVPK
+282 GKAASIPK
-290 GRNTELTEDGT
+290 GRNTEVTEDGT

-320 KPMMEIKGNVDFSVG
+320 KPLMEIKGNVDFSVG

-378 ILARGVQGDSKAIIR
+378 ILARGVQGDSKAVIR
-393 AQRNLY
+393 AQRSLY

-428 KVDVRTGHMKIIGG
+428 KVDVHTGHMKIIGG
-442 TIRAAQQ
+442 TIRE
-449 VSAGT
+449 
-454 IGSRN
+454 IGRAH
-459 EGRTDVFL
+459 V
-467 GGFPCEDYDYDVL
+467 
-480 TKEVN
+480 
-485 HLETELAQTE
+485 
-495 RQPENPVKKNKMNK
+495 
-509 LKMQLLVSRKKLEQL
+509 
-524 RKEQTEQSTEELE
+524 
-537 SFRMVCDTVYPGTIL
+537 
-552 TIGKT
+552 
-557 FHRFDRK
+557 
-564 LFPCTASLVADE
+564 
-576 IWLA
+576 